1 MNGCHKPTTRWGTL
15 CSTHRNRQ
23 RRHGHSN
30 QTGVTKTELKP
41 YVEIVR
47 RRKARNQNNPLWTTL
62 QTRWEQLV
70 ENARLVLKDYL
81 NGKAMS
87 RHLVMTSRELVNIHE
102 TVEFDDIS
110 STALAM
116 FILQTQHPMRFR
128 DQSGFLHQLARRLR
142 GLSDMNAGTWFDHST
157 GKVKRVY
164 RDLPARTSQQFGQS
178 ALEVFALAGA
188 VLAKKEIEEAN
199 AKQAE
204 KLTIINAIQE
214 MQ

>member
-1 MNGCHKPTTRWGTL
+1 M
-15 CSTHRNRQ
+15 
-23 RRHGHSN
+23 
-30 QTGVTKTELKP
+30 TKTELKP

-47 RRKARNQNNPLWTTL
+47 RRKAGNQDSPLWSTL

-70 ENARLVLKDYL
+70 ENARLMLKDYL

-102 TVEFDDIS
+102 TVEFEDIS
-110 STALAM
+110 CTALAM

-128 DQSGFLHQLARRLR
+128 DQSGFLHQLTRRLR
-142 GLSDMNAGTWFDHST
+142 GLSDMNAGTWFDHNT

-188 VLAKKEIEEAN
+188 ALAKKEIEEAN

-204 KLTIINAIQE
+204 KSAIINAIQE

>member
-1 MNGCHKPTTRWGTL
+1 
-15 CSTHRNRQ
+15 
-23 RRHGHSN
+23 
-30 QTGVTKTELKP
+30 
-41 YVEIVR
+41 
-47 RRKARNQNNPLWTTL
+47 
-62 QTRWEQLV
+62 
-70 ENARLVLKDYL
+70 
-81 NGKAMS
+81 
-87 RHLVMTSRELVNIHE
+87 
-102 TVEFDDIS
+102 
-110 STALAM
+110 
-116 FILQTQHPMRFR
+116 
-128 DQSGFLHQLARRLR
+128 
-142 GLSDMNAGTWFDHST
+142 MNAGTWFDHST